1 MAEEN
6 FSRRSSSSSS
16 QNSVAL
22 TAEVASFHLDA
33 HPESHPSIKLHFP
46 FVTEFSSR
54 QVLSVSKIAE
64 IPGSLDNQS
73 SLIYLPEV
81 LSQAT
86 DEVDANSRVDG
97 PAEVMFKE
105 KVNLET
111 ADAKGAV
118 FCVPQFDRLKD
129 VTSEMISNV
138 VQIDEEN
145 SNAAASLNALA
156 TIILADKEPN
166 TEGSE
171 NISTG
176 TNAGDI
182 VEPDDDASPN
192 LWMHSAFPLAETGS
206 NEQDAAVVLDSF
218 QGASR
223 SATSA
228 EHDLYD
234 LSNQNVDEN
243 QTERQNLAGIALAAS
258 HLTDSENEIAERE
271 CFKVEGEPDPGNRL
285 SSSHRRGHDLG
296 FDPDPPAL
304 AKRSPVGTS
313 TAPSSSSKVK
323 TKRSG
328 HLVIDGLAVKPST
341 SSRKSGRSKRA
352 HSNSAVPVKHGEVK
366 LRTKEEVI
374 KSRLLSSA
382 DTNRRQDALNCL
394 TDDASLCIEDLQ
406 NFNVA
411 RTKKEDVFGE
421 ASFHLTAMKPSGEW
435 LIFVYR
441 VGFFWFTPYF
451 SHLSNGS
458 DLFTDFVDAFTLMS
472 WYGHANCKFL
482 LELIL

>member
-6 FSRRSSSSSS
+6 FSSSSSS

-33 HPESHPSIKLHFP
+33 HPESDPSIKLHFP
-46 FVTEFSSR
+46 LVTELFNSC
-54 QVLSVSKIAE
+54 QVLSVSKIAK
-64 IPGSLDNQS
+64 IPGCLDSQS

-81 LSQAT
+81 LSQT
-86 DEVDANSRVDG
+86 SDEVDANSRADG
-97 PAEVMFKE
+97 PSEVMFKE
-105 KVNLET
+105 KVNFET
-111 ADAKGAV
+111 ADAKNAV
-118 FCVPQFDRLKD
+118 FCVPQFDRVKD
-129 VTSEMISNV
+129 VTSEIICNV

-145 SNAAASLNALA
+145 SNASASLNAL
-156 TIILADKEPN
+156 TTDILDDKEPN

-176 TNAGDI
+176 MNVGDI
-182 VEPDDDASPN
+182 VEPDDDDDDDASPN
-192 LWMHSAFPLAETGS
+192 PWMHSAFPLADTGS
-206 NEQDAAVVLDSF
+206 NQDAAVVLDSF

-223 SATSA
+223 PATFA

-243 QTERQNLAGIALAAS
+243 QTERQNLTGIALAAS
-258 HLTDSENEIAERE
+258 HLTNSENEIAEQE
-271 CFKVEGEPDPGNRL
+271 CFKVEGESDLGNRL
-285 SSSHRRGHDLG
+285 SSSHRRRDLG
-296 FDPDPPAL
+296 FDPDSPTL
-304 AKRSPVGTS
+304 AKRSPVGVS
-313 TAPSSSSKVK
+313 TVPGSSKVK

-328 HLVIDGLAVKPST
+328 HLVIDGLAPKPST
-341 SSRKSGRSKRA
+341 SSRKSGRSKRT

-382 DTNRRQDALNCL
+382 DTNRRQDVLNCL

-421 ASFHLTAMKPSGEW
+421 ASIHMTAMKPSGEW
-435 LIFVYR
+435 LISVYC
-441 VGFFWFTPYF
+441 VGFFWFNPYF
-451 SHLSNGS
+451 SHLNNGS
-458 DLFTDFVDAFTLMS
+458 DLFTEFF
-472 WYGHANCKFL
+472 G
-482 LELIL
+482 